1 MFLFVDNDP
10 SVIKAYKHILSD
22 LNIDIKFS
30 VSDIRKIDA
39 EIFVSPAN
47 SYGYMDGGI
56 DKIYTKMFPGIQKK
70 VMDSIKI
77 YGANSK
83 LSVGSSILIPITE
96 YRALICAPTMESPS
110 DIRDKPEN
118 VYKAMIAILAIVA
131 ISPANSIVAI
141 PGLGTGCGNL
151 TGAESA
157 MQIKRAIND
166 WYNKDYN
173 LYGGSIVRYTD
184 TEFIVLYPSYL

>member
-1 MFLFVDNDP
+1 MLLFVDNDP
-10 SVIKAYKHILSD
+10 SVIKAYKDILSD
-22 LNIDIKFS
+22 LDIDIKFS

-47 SYGYMDGGI
+47 SYGEMTGGI

-77 YGANSK
+77 YGFNSK
-83 LSVGSSILIPITE
+83 LSVGSSILVPITE
-96 YRALICAPTMESPS
+96 YRSLICAPTMESPS

-118 VYKAMIAILAIVA
+118 VYKAMIAILA

-157 MQIKRAIND
+157 MQIKRAIED